1 MSTVGNGGKIAAA
14 LTAENNL
21 KGVIP
26 MHAQQTEHV
35 NSLLRLID
43 FLQEFSL
50 PLIAGVVL
58 GLVTANVAPHWYEE
72 LVHFHPLGHHAY
84 IFGHSLTLHFIINGM
99 FMCLFFGIAAK
110 EITEST
116 LPGGVLNPLRRA
128 INPLIGTLGGVFGPV
143 GVYLL
148 LAWVIYG
155 GSADFVEVANGWA
168 IPTATDIALAWLVA
182 RVVFGPMHPAV
193 NFLLLLA
200 VVDDAIGLVII
211 AVFYPDPK
219 HPVEPIWLLLVVGGM
234 AAAYALRRLRV
245 RWWPVYILAGGA
257 LSWSGMAKAGV
268 EPALALAPIVPF
280 LPHSGHRD
288 AASHS
293 HPHEQGGPPHPLA
306 TDADKHSGH
315 SVLEQFEHHLKLLVD
330 FGLFFFA
337 FANAG
342 VAFSSIGWVTLM
354 VLLALIVGKGI
365 GVTLFSWVAERLGFP
380 LPEGMSLK
388 HLPVIGIIAGLGL
401 TVALFVAG
409 KAFPYGSAFED
420 PGKMGAVFSIGAA
433 LVAYVL
439 GRALHVRQAGLRF
452 RLELPWSRQRTGL
465 RSSADD

>member
-1 MSTVGNGGKIAAA
+1 
-14 LTAENNL
+14 
-21 KGVIP
+21 
-26 MHAQQTEHV
+26 MHAQPAEHMNPV
-35 NSLLRLID
+35 MRAID

-58 GLVTANVAPHWYEE
+58 GLVAANVNQHWYEE
-72 LVHFHPLGHHAY
+72 VVHFHPFGDHAY
-84 IFGHSLTLHFIINGM
+84 IFGHDLNLHFIINGM

-110 EITEST
+110 EIAEST

-128 INPLIGTLGGVFGPV
+128 INPLIGTLGGVFGPA
-143 GVYLL
+143 GLYLL
-148 LAWVIYG
+148 LAFVIYG
-155 GSADFVEVANGWA
+155 GTADFGAVANGWA

-182 RVVFGPMHPAV
+182 RVVFGPLHPAV

-211 AVFYPDPK
+211 AVFYPDPH

-234 AAAYALRRLRV
+234 AAAYVLRRLRV
-245 RWWPVYILAGGA
+245 RWWPVYILVGGA

-280 LPHSGHRD
+280 LPHSAHHD
-288 AASHS
+288 EPHVEEAHS
-293 HPHEQGGPPHPLA
+293 HDMGGPPHPHA
-306 TDADKHSGH
+306 GEHAGH
-315 SVLEQFEHHLKLLVD
+315 SVLEQFEHQLKMFVD

-342 VAFSSIGWVTLM
+342 VAFSNIGWVTFM
-354 VLLALIVGKGI
+354 VLLSLIVGKGI
-365 GVTLFSWVAERLGFP
+365 GVTLFSWAAMRMGFP
-380 LPEGMSLK
+380 LPEGMALR

-409 KAFPYGSAFED
+409 KAFPGDSPFQE

-433 LVAYVL
+433 LVAYVM
-439 GRALHVRQAGLRF
+439 GKALHVRQDGLRI
-452 RLELPWSRQRTGL
+452 RLDLPWNRRQGQMPSNT
-465 RSSADD
+465 DD